1 MADRFGIALVTDEVL
16 DCNGK
21 ISHRLVLEIDG
32 TVTIDFLFS
41 GVTAQVE
48 PSTRAVLT
56 PGVHVPQA
64 LMDHAASMR
73 PG

>member
-1 MADRFGIALVTDEVL
+1 MTDRFGIALVTDEVL
-16 DCNGK
+16 DCNGH

-32 TVTIDFLFS
+32 TVTISFLSS
-41 GVTAQVE
+41 GVTAQVD

-56 PGVHVPQA
+56 PGVHVPQP
-64 LMDHAASMR
+64 LMDHAAAMR

>member
-1 MADRFGIALVTDEVL
+1 MTDRFGIGLVTDEVL
-16 DCNGK
+16 DCNGQ

-32 TVTIDFLFS
+32 TVTITFLSS
-41 GVTAQVE
+41 GVSAKVE
-48 PSTRAVLT
+48 PSTGANLT
-56 PGVHVPQA
+56 PGVHVPRA

>member
-1 MADRFGIALVTDEVL
+1 MTDRFGIALVTDEVL
-16 DCNGK
+16 DCNGR

-32 TVTIDFLFS
+32 TVTIHFLSS

-48 PSTRAVLT
+48 PATQAVLT

-64 LMDHAASMR
+64 LMDHATSMR
-73 PG
+73 IG